1 MARADVVAAGGV
13 LLLAAVAAY
22 EAAKLPLGTTGNPGP
37 GFVPWWAAVALGLLA
52 LLRLGQLWIA
62 RPVPAAGEPG
72 RRAAA
77 VGGLVVALV
86 AYVALVEALGY
97 PLSTFLLV
105 LVVVLRLVEPR
116 RWAVALGVAAVAA
129 IASFVVFAVWLKVPL
144 PPGPPFR

>member
-13 LLLAAVAAY
+13 LLLAAIAAY

-37 GFVPWWAAVALGLLA
+37 GFLPWWAAVALGFLA
-52 LLRLGQLWIA
+52 LLRLGQTRLA
-62 RPVPAAGEPG
+62 RPAPDGEG
-72 RRAAA
+72 QDRRVATVA
-77 VGGLVVALV
+77 GLVVALV
-86 AYVALVEALGY
+86 AYVALVEVLGY

-105 LVVVLRLVEPR
+105 LVALRLMEPR
-116 RWAVALGVAAVAA
+116 RWAVTLGIAAAAA